1 MIANNFLLSK
11 NQRIY
16 MKLLGLEVIEYSAVP
31 QDEAWVVRRKDATN
45 LPSDLLD
52 RIQIPCIVTG
62 NIELLRQAIVL
73 MRLTN
78 MIETPDDSAP
88 VQTERSH
95 IKCLKSRRR
104 LREQRR
110 TRTRSATTKNHS
122 R

>member
-1 MIANNFLLSK
+1 
-11 NQRIY
+11 